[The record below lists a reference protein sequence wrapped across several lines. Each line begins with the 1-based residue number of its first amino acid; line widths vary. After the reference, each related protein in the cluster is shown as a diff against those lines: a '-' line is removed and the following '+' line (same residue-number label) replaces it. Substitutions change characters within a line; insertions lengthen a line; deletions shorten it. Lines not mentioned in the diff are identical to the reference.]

1 MPILICSAARETA
14 MADDIDV
21 IAPNLNRRLSGVTST
36 IVRLVPLQRERINIT
51 SYGVGLPDG
60 FPKLSFFELLKIGN
74 RQKPI
79 IFHARRNVEM
89 LLGIFLKH
97 VLRKNLKLLF
107 TSASQRKHSGYT
119 KFLINRMDRIIA
131 TSNAGS
137 QYLEHDC
144 DVVYHGIN
152 VDDFSTLTTGQ
163 KKTRKNELK
172 LPAHNLIG
180 CFGRIRKQKGTDVFI
195 DTMTD
200 VLPNNPDWS
209 AIIMGR
215 ATEEHQGFLKEQ
227 KEKIERAGLGDRII
241 FAGEVPV
248 DQIASYYQCLSLF
261 IAPQRWEGFGLTPLE
276 AMACGVPVV
285 ATKVGAFPEI
295 VLEGK
300 TGHLI
305 ERGDVGEM
313 IEATQKLLNNKTNLN
328 TYAKASRKHMED
340 NFRIEKEANRLVD
353 IYEEMLAS

>member
-1 MPILICSAARETA
+1 MPEQ
-14 MADDIDV
+14 IDV
-21 IAPNLNRRLSGVTST
+21 VAPNLNRRLSGVTST
-36 IVRLVPLQRERINIT
+36 IVRLVPLQKERINIT
-51 SYGVGLPDG
+51 SFGVGLPEG
-60 FPKLSFFELLKIGN
+60 FPKISLTKLLTIGY
-74 RQKPI
+74 RKKPLV
-79 IFHARRNVEM
+79 FHARRNMEM

-97 VLRKNLKLLF
+97 VLRHNIKLLF
-107 TSASQRKHSGYT
+107 TSASQRKHSSYT

-137 QYLEHDC
+137 KYLERPC

-152 VDDFSTLTTGQ
+152 VDDFSVLTAKQ
-163 KKTRKNELK
+163 KDARKQELN
-172 LPAHNLIG
+172 LPKQNLMG

-195 DTMTD
+195 DTMIKL
-200 VLPNNPDWS
+200 LPENSDWS

-227 KEKIERAGLGDRII
+227 KEKIEQAGLTDRII

-276 AMACGVPVV
+276 AMACGVPVI

-295 VLEGK
+295 IIEGE

-305 ERGDVGEM
+305 ERGDVDEM
-313 IEATQKLLNNKTNLN
+313 IEATQKLINNKSALTK
-328 TYAKASRKHMED
+328 YAKASRNHMEE
-340 NFRIEKEANRLVD
+340 NFRIEREANRLVD
-353 IYEEMLAS
+353 IYEEMLST